1 MSDDRSL
8 VLELEERY
16 SAAIN
21 NADVYEFDDLFA
33 DDAILMLPDR
43 PLVQGRES
51 IVSHQREFF
60 RSIKASIKSIVA
72 EIEVLE
78 SIVYVRGA
86 FNYAMAPKMGGEAV
100 TMRGKFINLYKK
112 DEMEQ
117 WRIWRSINNIDHPHE
132 D

>member
-112 DEMEQ
+112 DEMDQ